1 MHSIYGKWYKNIN
14 NILPRLNKETNK
26 KSKEHKKR
34 ISVLQKIRN
43 CTTSTSGRYNIYVD
57 TTNRKKEEGYVDF
70 RLATF
75 RKGIANDH
83 LRSLLPQT
91 SQNSIQFYFLLRMN
105 WCCFIYLSGQ
115 KIERKPFYS
124 THFFF
129 SNITEAHIPS
139 SLRVDGFLQDNLT
152 DSLHTILDYNRSNRI
167 TRKTEKGYR

>member
-1 MHSIYGKWYKNIN
+1 MVQKLIVTPMHSIYGKWYKNIN
-14 NILPRLNKETNK
+14 NILPRLNKETNN

-43 CTTSTSGRYNIYVD
+43 FTTSTSGRYNIYVD

-105 WCCFIYLSGQ
+105 WCCLSICLGKKLKENLFIQHIFVFKYYRGSY
-115 KIERKPFYS
+115 PFVTS
-124 THFFF
+124 CRW
-129 SNITEAHIPS
+129 IS
-139 SLRVDGFLQDNLT
+139 SR
-152 DSLHTILDYNRSNRI
+152 
-167 TRKTEKGYR
+167 